1 MKEKEEA
8 EEKNG
13 KNVKQQSEAK
23 IWSENLKQK
32 SEAKIPE
39 DIVFIRSLIAFSYAV
54 LYDIVMYFIPKYY
67 VVHRFENPSNN
78 ALWLQ

>member
-23 IWSENLKQK
+23 IWSNNLKQQ

-39 DIVFIRSLIAFSYAV
+39 DIVFIRSLILLGLHSKIAFLV
-54 LYDIVMYFIPKYY
+54 L
-67 VVHRFENPSNN
+67 
-78 ALWLQ
+78 L

>member
-23 IWSENLKQK
+23 IRSKNLKQK
-32 SEAKIPE
+32 FRRTLGLL
-39 DIVFIRSLIAFSYAV
+39 DL
-54 LYDIVMYFIPKYY
+54 
-67 VVHRFENPSNN
+67 
-78 ALWLQ
+78 